1 MEREWDYQITFLSS
15 IQAICTALAMVQ
27 SLDRLLLLSHTI
39 LIFQVQLI
47 GTKALP
53 SKSRLYLNF
62 RRRYK
67 WLFAS
72 SHRAPSEPL
81 IDIPPL
87 SQYIEDIEDA
97 SNVSCLRSYSAAN
110 GFSLVKLQQLASR
123 SQFTLAEGISS
134 RLVTMQAQR
143 LCGEEEA
150 KMRTEVCSFRAFECS
165 CVIVLT
171 KRLSLRK
178 VSLTSARSCYSMLTK
193 EDRTAHF
200 VGIPV
205 IILGSLMCKLNRS
218 DESVKCMSM
227 YIL

>member
-15 IQAICTALAMVQ
+15 IQAICTGLALVQ
-27 SLDRLLLLSHTI
+27 SLSPLLLLSHTI
-39 LIFQVQLI
+39 LIFQAQLI

-87 SQYIEDIEDA
+87 SQYMADIENA
-97 SNVSCLRSYSAAN
+97 SNVSSSRSYSAAN
-110 GFSLVKLQQLASR
+110 GFSLVKPQQLASR
-123 SQFTLAEGISS
+123 SQFTLAEEISS
-134 RLVTMQAQR
+134 RLVTMQAQT

-150 KMRTEVCSFRAFECS
+150 KMRTEVRLFHASACS
-165 CVIVLT
+165 CLIVLT
-171 KRLSLRK
+171 KRP
-178 VSLTSARSCYSMLTK
+178 VCEGSCWRQH
-193 EDRTAHF
+193 EVATA
-200 VGIPV
+200 
-205 IILGSLMCKLNRS
+205 C
-218 DESVKCMSM
+218 
-227 YIL
+227 